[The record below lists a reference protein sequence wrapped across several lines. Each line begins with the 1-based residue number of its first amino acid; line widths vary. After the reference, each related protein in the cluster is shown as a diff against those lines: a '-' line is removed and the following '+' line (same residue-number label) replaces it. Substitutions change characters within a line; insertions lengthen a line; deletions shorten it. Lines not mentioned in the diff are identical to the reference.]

1 MKQML
6 KRKRIIVVSG
16 YSGAGKTVAMGILED
31 MGYTV
36 MDQIP
41 YELFEDVLNLILS
54 NDDPRFGF
62 VALSTES
69 LYMRKLIYRLS
80 NSEADVRVLFLE
92 ADEDVLLSRYK
103 ATRRT
108 HPFLLR
114 NLASSLVEAISV
126 EIEMLSPLKEQA
138 SVINTTQL
146 SNQDLTQRLQSLY
159 GVDALPTF
167 SISFVSFGFKHGIP
181 KDADCVFDVRF
192 IKNPYWDESLRKLS
206 GNDQAV
212 VDYVLNQK
220 VAKDYLDHLT
230 SFLSYS
236 FPLYIQ
242 EGKNH
247 FTVAIGCTGGQH
259 RSVTFVNALE
269 RIFSKEYKVY
279 KKHKDL
285 RE

>member
-1 MKQML
+1 MIHQI

-41 YELFEDVLNLILS
+41 FELFDDVLKLILS
-54 NDDPRFGF
+54 NDDPRFDF
-62 VALSTES
+62 VTISTES
-69 LYMRKLIYRLS
+69 IFMRKLISRLS

-92 ADEDVLLSRYK
+92 ADEDVLLTRYK

-126 EIEMLSPLKEQA
+126 EIEMLSPIKEQA
-138 SVINTTQL
+138 EVINTTQL
-146 SNQDLTQRLQSLY
+146 NNQDLSQRLQLLYSEASL
-159 GVDALPTF
+159 PIF
-167 SISFVSFGFKHGIP
+167 SVSFVSFGFKHGIP

-192 IKNPYWDESLRKLS
+192 IKNPYWEESLRSLS
-206 GNDQAV
+206 GNDRAV
-212 VDYVLNQK
+212 VDYVLNQPI
-220 VAKDYLDHLT
+220 AQEYLNHLV
-230 SFLSYS
+230 SFLRFS
-236 FPLYIQ
+236 FPLYIT

-247 FTVAIGCTGGQH
+247 VTVAVGCTGGQH
-259 RSVTFVNALE
+259 RSVTLVNALE
-269 RIFSKEYKVY
+269 KTFSQEFKVY

-285 RE
+285 RL

>member
-1 MKQML
+1 MKQDI
-6 KRKRIIVVSG
+6 KRKRIVVVSG

-41 YELFEDVLNLILS
+41 FELFEETLKLILT
-54 NDDPRFGF
+54 NDDPRFDF

-69 LYMRKLIYRLS
+69 LYMKKLILRLS

-92 ADEDVLLSRYK
+92 AEEDVLLKRYK

-114 NLASSLVEAISV
+114 NLASSLSEAINV
-126 EIEMLSPLKEQA
+126 EIEMLSPLKEA
-138 SVINTTQL
+138 STCIDTTSL
-146 SNQDLTQRLQSLY
+146 SNQDLTKRLQILY
-159 GVDALPTF
+159 GVESMPTF
-167 SISFVSFGFKHGIP
+167 SISFMSFGFKHGIP

-192 IKNPYWDESLRKLS
+192 IKNPFWEPELRPLT

-212 VDYVLNQK
+212 VDYVMGQE
-220 VAKDYLDHLT
+220 VAQQYLTQLIN
-230 SFLSYS
+230 FLAFS

-247 FTVAIGCTGGQH
+247 VTVAIGCTGGKH
-259 RSVTFVNALE
+259 RSVTLANALSLH
-269 RIFSKEYKVY
+269 FSKHYKVY
-279 KKHKDL
+279 TKHKDL
-285 RE
+285 GE

>member
-1 MKQML
+1 MNQML

-41 YELFEDVLNLILS
+41 FELFDDVLKLILS
-54 NDDPRFGF
+54 NDDPRFDF

-92 ADEDVLLSRYK
+92 ADEDVLLTRYK

-114 NLASSLVEAISV
+114 NIASSLVEAIGV

-146 SNQDLTQRLQSLY
+146 SNQDLSQRLQSLY
-159 GVDALPTF
+159 SEASLPLF

-192 IKNPYWDESLRKLS
+192 IKNPYWEESLRSLT

-212 VDYVLNQK
+212 VDYVLSQPIAQK
-220 VAKDYLDHLT
+220 YLEQLT
-230 SFLSYS
+230 SFLRFS
-236 FPLYIQ
+236 FPLYIE

-269 RIFSKEYKVY
+269 KTFSKEYKVY

>member
-1 MKQML
+1 MKQAL
-6 KRKRIIVVSG
+6 KRKRIVVVSG

-36 MDQIP
+36 MDQVP
-41 YELFEDVLNLILS
+41 FELFEEVFKLILT
-54 NDDPRFGF
+54 NDDPRFDF

-80 NSEADVRVLFLE
+80 NSDADVRVLFLE
-92 ADEDVLLSRYK
+92 ADEDVLLDRYR

-114 NLASSLVEAISV
+114 NLASSLTEAISV
-126 EIEMLSPLKEQA
+126 EVEMLSPLKEQA
-138 SVINTTQL
+138 TCINTTQL
-146 SNQDLTQRLQSLY
+146 SNQDLTQRLQALY
-159 GVDALPTF
+159 AEDSLPTF
-167 SISFVSFGFKHGIP
+167 SISFVSFGFKYGIP

-192 IKNPYWDESLRKLS
+192 IKNPYWVEELRSLS
-206 GNDQAV
+206 GNDSAV
-212 VDYVLNQK
+212 VDYVLGQD
-220 VAKDYLDHLT
+220 VAQGYLKQLT
-230 SFLSYS
+230 SFLASS

-247 FTVAIGCTGGQH
+247 FTVAIGCTGGRH
-259 RSVTFVNALE
+259 RSVTFVNELAE
-269 RIFSKEYKVY
+269 IFSEEYKVY

-285 RE
+285 EK

>member
-1 MKQML
+1 MTHQI

-41 YELFEDVLNLILS
+41 FELFDDVLKLILS
-54 NDDPRFGF
+54 NDDPRFDF
-62 VALSTES
+62 VTISTES
-69 LYMRKLIYRLS
+69 LFMRKLISRLS

-92 ADEDVLLSRYK
+92 ADEDVLLTRYK

-126 EIEMLSPLKEQA
+126 EIEMLSPIKEQA
-138 SVINTTQL
+138 EVINTTQL
-146 SNQDLTQRLQSLY
+146 NNQDLSQRLQLLYSEASL
-159 GVDALPTF
+159 PIF
-167 SISFVSFGFKHGIP
+167 SVSFVSFGFKHGIP

-192 IKNPYWDESLRKLS
+192 IKNPYWEESLRSLS
-206 GNDQAV
+206 GNDRAV
-212 VDYVLNQK
+212 VDYVLNQPI
-220 VAKDYLDHLT
+220 AQEYLNHLV
-230 SFLSYS
+230 SFLRFS
-236 FPLYIQ
+236 FPLYIT

-247 FTVAIGCTGGQH
+247 VTVAVGCTGGQH
-259 RSVTFVNALE
+259 RSVTLVNALE
-269 RIFSKEYKVY
+269 KTFSQEFKVY

-285 RE
+285 RL

>member
-1 MKQML
+1 MKHTN
-6 KRKRIIVVSG
+6 KRKRIVVVSG

-41 YELFEDVLNLILS
+41 FELFEEVLKLILS
-54 NDDPRFGF
+54 NDDPRFDF
-62 VALSTES
+62 VAISTES
-69 LYMRKLIYRLS
+69 LYMKKLIQRLS

-92 ADEDVLLSRYK
+92 ADEDVLLARYK

-114 NLASSLVEAISV
+114 NLASSLIEAISV
-126 EIEMLSPLKEQA
+126 EIEMLSPLKEQ
-138 SVINTTQL
+138 STCINTTQL

-159 GVDALPTF
+159 GVDAIPTF

-192 IKNPYWDESLRKLS
+192 IKNPYWVETLRPLS
-206 GNDQAV
+206 GKDQAV
-212 VDYVLNQK
+212 VDYVMSQEHAQHYFNELS
-220 VAKDYLDHLT
+220 H
-230 SFLSYS
+230 FLSFS

-247 FTVAIGCTGGQH
+247 VTVAIGCTGGRH
-259 RSVTFVNALE
+259 RSVTLVNALA
-269 RIFSKEYKVY
+269 RTFSKQYKVY
-279 KKHKDL
+279 TKHRDL
-285 RE
+285 GE

>member
-1 MKQML
+1 MKKDN
-6 KRKRIIVVSG
+6 KRKRIVVVSG

-41 YELFEDVLNLILS
+41 FELFEEILNLILT
-54 NDDPRFGF
+54 NDDPRFDF

-69 LYMRKLIYRLS
+69 LFMKKLILRLS

-92 ADEDVLLSRYK
+92 AEEDVLLKRYK

-114 NLASSLVEAISV
+114 NLASSLSEAISV
-126 EIEMLSPLKEQA
+126 EIEMLSPLKEA
-138 SVINTTQL
+138 STCIDTTSL
-146 SNQDLTQRLQSLY
+146 SNQDLTKRLQILY
-159 GVDALPTF
+159 GVESMPTF

-192 IKNPYWDESLRKLS
+192 IKNPFWEPTLRFLS

-212 VDYVLNQK
+212 VDYVMGQDVAQQYLN
-220 VAKDYLDHLT
+220 HLID
-230 SFLSYS
+230 FLTFS

-247 FTVAIGCTGGQH
+247 VTVAIGCTGGKH
-259 RSVTFVNALE
+259 RSVTLVNALSMHFDE
-269 RIFSKEYKVY
+269 HYKVY
-279 KKHKDL
+279 TKHKDL
-285 RE
+285 GE

>member
-1 MKQML
+1 MNEML

-36 MDQIP
+36 MDQVP
-41 YELFEDVLNLILS
+41 FELFDDVLKLILS
-54 NDDPRFGF
+54 NDDPRFDF

-92 ADEDVLLSRYK
+92 ADEEVLLSRYK
-103 ATRRT
+103 STRRN

-146 SNQDLTQRLQSLY
+146 SNQDLTKRLQSLY
-159 GVDALPTF
+159 SENSLPTF

-192 IKNPYWDESLRKLS
+192 IKNPYWEESLRTLS

-212 VDYVLNQK
+212 VDYVLNQE
-220 VAKDYLDHLT
+220 VAKEYLTQLT
-230 SFLSYS
+230 SFLRYS

-259 RSVTFVNALE
+259 RSVTYVNALAE
-269 RIFSKEYKVY
+269 EFSNEYKVY

-285 RE
+285 RD

>member
-1 MKQML
+1 MKKDN
-6 KRKRIIVVSG
+6 KRKRIVVVSG

-41 YELFEDVLNLILS
+41 FELFEEILNLILT
-54 NDDPRFGF
+54 NDDPRFDF

-69 LYMRKLIYRLS
+69 LFMKKLILRLS

-92 ADEDVLLSRYK
+92 AEEDVLLKRYK

-114 NLASSLVEAISV
+114 NLASSLSEAISV
-126 EIEMLSPLKEQA
+126 EIEMLSPLKEA
-138 SVINTTQL
+138 STCIDTTSL
-146 SNQDLTQRLQSLY
+146 SNQDLTKRLQILY
-159 GVDALPTF
+159 GVESMPTF

-192 IKNPYWDESLRKLS
+192 IKNPFWEPELRPLT

-212 VDYVLNQK
+212 VEYVMGQEMAQQYLN
-220 VAKDYLDHLT
+220 HLID
-230 SFLSYS
+230 FLTFS

-247 FTVAIGCTGGQH
+247 VTVAIGCTGGKH
-259 RSVTFVNALE
+259 RSVTLVNALSMHFDE
-269 RIFSKEYKVY
+269 HYKVY
-279 KKHKDL
+279 TKHKDL
-285 RE
+285 GE

>member
-54 NDDPRFGF
+54 NDDPRFDF

-69 LYMRKLIYRLS
+69 LYMKKLIHRLS

-192 IKNPYWDESLRKLS
+192 IKNPYWEESLRKLS

-212 VDYVLNQK
+212 VDYVLNQAA
-220 VAKDYLDHLT
+220 AKEYLDHLT
-230 SFLSYS
+230 SFLRYS

-247 FTVAIGCTGGQH
+247 FTVAIGCTGGRH
-259 RSVTFVNALE
+259 RSVTFVNVLE

>member
-1 MKQML
+1 MIHQI

-41 YELFEDVLNLILS
+41 FELFDDVLKLILS
-54 NDDPRFGF
+54 NDDPRFDF
-62 VALSTES
+62 VTISTES
-69 LYMRKLIYRLS
+69 IFMRKLISRLS

-92 ADEDVLLSRYK
+92 ADEDVLLTRYK

-126 EIEMLSPLKEQA
+126 EIEMLSPIKEQA
-138 SVINTTQL
+138 EVINTTQL
-146 SNQDLTQRLQSLY
+146 NNQDLSQRLQLLYSEASL
-159 GVDALPTF
+159 PIF
-167 SISFVSFGFKHGIP
+167 SVSFVSFGFKHGIP

-192 IKNPYWDESLRKLS
+192 IKNPYWEESLRSLS

-212 VDYVLNQK
+212 VDYVLNQPI
-220 VAKDYLDHLT
+220 AQEYLNHLV
-230 SFLSYS
+230 SFLRFS
-236 FPLYIQ
+236 FPLYIA

-247 FTVAIGCTGGQH
+247 VTVAVGCTGGQH
-259 RSVTFVNALE
+259 RSVTLVNALE
-269 RIFSKEYKVY
+269 KTFSQEFKVY

-285 RE
+285 RL

>member
-1 MKQML
+1 MKKDN
-6 KRKRIIVVSG
+6 KRKRIVVVSG

-41 YELFEDVLNLILS
+41 FELFEEILNLILT
-54 NDDPRFGF
+54 NDDPRFDF

-69 LYMRKLIYRLS
+69 LFMKKLILRLS

-92 ADEDVLLSRYK
+92 AEEDVLLKRYK

-114 NLASSLVEAISV
+114 NLASSLSEAISV
-126 EIEMLSPLKEQA
+126 EIEMLSPLKEA
-138 SVINTTQL
+138 STCIDTTSL
-146 SNQDLTQRLQSLY
+146 SNQDLTKRLQILY
-159 GVDALPTF
+159 GVESMPTF

-192 IKNPYWDESLRKLS
+192 IKNPFWEPELRPLT

-212 VDYVLNQK
+212 VEYVMGQEMAKQYLN
-220 VAKDYLDHLT
+220 HLID
-230 SFLSYS
+230 FLTFS

-247 FTVAIGCTGGQH
+247 VTVAIGCTGGKH
-259 RSVTFVNALE
+259 RSVTLVNALSMHFDE
-269 RIFSKEYKVY
+269 HYKVY
-279 KKHKDL
+279 TKHKDL
-285 RE
+285 GE

>member
-1 MKQML
+1 MKQDI
-6 KRKRIIVVSG
+6 KRKRIVVVSG

-31 MGYTV
+31 MGYTI

-41 YELFEDVLNLILS
+41 FELFEETLKLILT
-54 NDDPRFGF
+54 NDDPRFDF

-69 LYMRKLIYRLS
+69 LYMKKLILRLS

-92 ADEDVLLSRYK
+92 ADEDVLLKRYK

-114 NLASSLVEAISV
+114 NLASSLSEAINV
-126 EIEMLSPLKEQA
+126 EIEMLSPLKEA
-138 SVINTTQL
+138 STCIDTTSL
-146 SNQDLTQRLQSLY
+146 SNQDLTKRLQILY
-159 GVDALPTF
+159 GVESMPTF
-167 SISFVSFGFKHGIP
+167 SISFMSFGFKHGIP

-192 IKNPYWDESLRKLS
+192 IKNPFWEPELRPLT

-212 VDYVLNQK
+212 VDYVMGQEVAQQYLNQLI
-220 VAKDYLDHLT
+220 D
-230 SFLSYS
+230 FLAFS

-247 FTVAIGCTGGQH
+247 VTVAVGCTGGKH
-259 RSVTFVNALE
+259 RSVTLANALSLH
-269 RIFSKEYKVY
+269 FSKQYKVY
-279 KKHKDL
+279 TKHKDL
-285 RE
+285 GE

>member
-1 MKQML
+1 MKQDN
-6 KRKRIIVVSG
+6 KRKRIVVVSG

-41 YELFEDVLNLILS
+41 FELFEEILNLILT
-54 NDDPRFGF
+54 NDDPRFDF

-69 LYMRKLIYRLS
+69 LYMKKLILRLS

-92 ADEDVLLSRYK
+92 AEEDVLLKRYK

-114 NLASSLVEAISV
+114 NLASSLSEAISV
-126 EIEMLSPLKEQA
+126 EIEMLSPLKEA
-138 SVINTTQL
+138 STCIDTTSL
-146 SNQDLTQRLQSLY
+146 SNQDLTKRLQILY
-159 GVDALPTF
+159 GVESMPTF

-192 IKNPYWDESLRKLS
+192 IKNPFWEPTLRFLS

-212 VDYVLNQK
+212 VDYVMGQDVAQQYLN
-220 VAKDYLDHLT
+220 HLID
-230 SFLSYS
+230 FLTFS

-247 FTVAIGCTGGQH
+247 VTVAIGCTGGQH
-259 RSVTFVNALE
+259 RSVTLANALTKH
-269 RIFSKEYKVY
+269 FDDQYKVY
-279 KKHKDL
+279 TKHKDL
-285 RE
+285 GE

>member
-1 MKQML
+1 MNQML

-41 YELFEDVLNLILS
+41 FELFDDVLKLILS
-54 NDDPRFGF
+54 NDDPRFDF

-69 LYMRKLIYRLS
+69 LFMRKLIYRLS

-92 ADEDVLLSRYK
+92 ADEDVLLTRYK

-114 NLASSLVEAISV
+114 NNASSLVEAIGV

-138 SVINTTQL
+138 NVINTTQL
-146 SNQDLTQRLQSLY
+146 SNQDLTQRLQLLY
-159 GVDALPTF
+159 GVDSLPTF
-167 SISFVSFGFKHGIP
+167 SISFVSFGFKYGTP

-192 IKNPYWDESLRKLS
+192 IKNPYWEESLRSLT
-206 GNDQAV
+206 GNDQEV
-212 VDYVLNQK
+212 IDYVLSQPVAQK
-220 VAKDYLDHLT
+220 YLEQLT
-230 SFLSYS
+230 SFLRFS
-236 FPLYIQ
+236 FPLYIE

-269 RIFSKEYKVY
+269 ETFSKEYKVY

>member
-1 MKQML
+1 MTHQI

-41 YELFEDVLNLILS
+41 FELFDDVLKLILS
-54 NDDPRFGF
+54 NDDPRFDF
-62 VALSTES
+62 VTISTES
-69 LYMRKLIYRLS
+69 LFMRKLISRLS

-92 ADEDVLLSRYK
+92 ADEDVLLTRYK

-126 EIEMLSPLKEQA
+126 EIEMLSPIKEQA
-138 SVINTTQL
+138 EVINTTQL
-146 SNQDLTQRLQSLY
+146 NNQDLSQRLQLLYSEASL
-159 GVDALPTF
+159 PIF
-167 SISFVSFGFKHGIP
+167 SVSFVSFGFKHGIP

-192 IKNPYWDESLRKLS
+192 IKNPYWEESLRSLS

-212 VDYVLNQK
+212 VDYVLNQPI
-220 VAKDYLDHLT
+220 AQEYLNHLV
-230 SFLSYS
+230 SFLRFS
-236 FPLYIQ
+236 FPLYIA

-247 FTVAIGCTGGQH
+247 VTVAVGCTGGQH
-259 RSVTFVNALE
+259 RSVTLVNALE
-269 RIFSKEYKVY
+269 KTFSQEFKVY

-285 RE
+285 RL

>member
-1 MKQML
+1 ML

-41 YELFEDVLNLILS
+41 FELFDDVLKLILS
-54 NDDPRFGF
+54 NDDPRFDF

-69 LYMRKLIYRLS
+69 LFMRKLIYRLS

-92 ADEDVLLSRYK
+92 ADEDVLLTRYK

-114 NLASSLVEAISV
+114 NIASSLVEAIGV

-138 SVINTTQL
+138 NVINTTRL
-146 SNQDLTQRLQSLY
+146 SNQDLTQRLQLLY
-159 GVDALPTF
+159 GVESLPTF

-192 IKNPYWDESLRKLS
+192 IKNPYWEESLRSLT

-212 VDYVLNQK
+212 VDYVLDQP
-220 VAKDYLDHLT
+220 VAQEYLDHLT
-230 SFLSYS
+230 SFLRFS
-236 FPLYIQ
+236 FPLYIE

-269 RIFSKEYKVY
+269 KTFSKEYKVY

>member
-1 MKQML
+1 MIHQM

-41 YELFEDVLNLILS
+41 YELFDDVLKLILS
-54 NDDPRFGF
+54 NDDPRFDF
-62 VALSTES
+62 VTISTES
-69 LYMRKLIYRLS
+69 LYMRKLITRLS

-92 ADEDVLLSRYK
+92 ADEEVLLTRYK

-126 EIEMLSPLKEQA
+126 EIEMLSPIKEQA
-138 SVINTTQL
+138 EVINTTQL
-146 SNQDLTQRLQSLY
+146 NNQDLSQRLQLLY
-159 GVDALPTF
+159 SEASMPIF
-167 SISFVSFGFKHGIP
+167 SVSFVSFGFKHGIP

-192 IKNPYWDESLRKLS
+192 IKNPYWEESLRALT

-212 VDYVLNQK
+212 VDYVLKQPI
-220 VAKDYLDHLT
+220 AQAYLDHLV
-230 SFLSYS
+230 SFLKFS
-236 FPLYIQ
+236 FPLYIA

-247 FTVAIGCTGGQH
+247 VTVAIGCTGGQH
-259 RSVTFVNALE
+259 RSVTLVNALE
-269 RIFSKEYKVY
+269 KTFSQEIKVY

-285 RE
+285 RL